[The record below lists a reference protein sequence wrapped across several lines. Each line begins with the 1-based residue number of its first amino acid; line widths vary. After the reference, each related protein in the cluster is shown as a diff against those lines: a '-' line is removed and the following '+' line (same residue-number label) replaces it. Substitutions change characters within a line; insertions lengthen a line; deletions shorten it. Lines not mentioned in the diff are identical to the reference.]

1 MNKRKKTLSENRID
15 GIIKEYL
22 IEREEFLDN
31 EFEDGLEFSP
41 KTKEALT
48 DMVIGLN
55 EMVADLD
62 IIKEKEGNVL
72 LFTDV
77 YADEYLTDVIKK
89 LNDVIDDIN
98 NTTSLES
105 DENIY

>member
-1 MNKRKKTLSENRID
+1 MNKKRKTLSENRID

-22 IEREEFLDN
+22 IEREEFLDDQ
-31 EFEDGLEFSP
+31 FEDELEFSP

-48 DMVIGLN
+48 DMVLGLTEMIG
-55 EMVADLD
+55 DLE

-77 YADEYLTDVIKK
+77 YADEHLDGIITKI
-89 LNDVIDDIN
+89 NDVVEEIN
-98 NTTSLES
+98 NVTNLES

>member
-1 MNKRKKTLSENRID
+1 MSKKRKTLSENRID

-31 EFEDGLEFSP
+31 QFEDEWGFSP

-48 DMVIGLN
+48 DMVLGLT
-55 EMVADLD
+55 EMVGDLE

-77 YADEYLTDVIKK
+77 YADEYFDDIIKK
-89 LNDVIDDIN
+89 INGVVDDIN
-98 NTTSLES
+98 DATNLEYN
-105 DENIY
+105 ENIY